1 MLLSPAQSTHEVSSA
16 HQYYLR
22 VQYPLQITYPGHGI
36 LLPNAFNA
44 MTLHDPTL
52 CNWNMDT
59 CASIHLNDFI
69 YSLSDVLNMCIYP
82 SVSVGDGYPIPVTN
96 SGHIAIKARLIANGS
111 TQLEVY
117 QLDVKDAFLHG
128 DLSKTVYMHQ
138 PLGFRD
144 SARPDYVFLLQ
155 EISFGLKQAFSRLGF
170 SHLKLILLSD
180 YCFIASDMTYLGSLN
195 YFLGISVT
203 RDSSGTFL
211 SQRKYATEILE
222 RGLIGWSIVLC
233 DCLVG
238 LGPMYNLLQHL
249 YLYMHDP
256 REPHFST
263 LKQILRYVRGTLD
276 HGLQLFS
283 SSTTSLV
290 AYSDA
295 DWAGC
300 PTTRR
305 STSGYY
311 VFLGNNLLSWSFKR
325 QRFLGL
331 VLRQSIVV
339 LAMLLLR
346 LVDRDNNTCST
357 STSYRLFDR
366 QSTIH
371 QLMGGGK
378 AADVLLWKRR
388 RVSLGIIIVA
398 TAAWL
403 VFERSGLSFLTI
415 CSNVLLFLIV
425 LRFLHANY
433 ASMRDKQIQT
443 LPELVLSEEM
453 VNYAAA
459 SFRIKVNYMLL
470 MAHDI
475 TLGKDFRL
483 FFTVCSGLSVAVIC
497 PWKFNIFLHACVYS
511 DSVARLPQSTFE
523 EPVYSLIVVDS
534 FQPIKFFLGQL
545 R

>member
-1 MLLSPAQSTHEVSSA
+1 
-16 HQYYLR
+16 
-22 VQYPLQITYPGHGI
+22 
-36 LLPNAFNA
+36 
-44 MTLHDPTL
+44 
-52 CNWNMDT
+52 
-59 CASIHLNDFI
+59 
-69 YSLSDVLNMCIYP
+69 
-82 SVSVGDGYPIPVTN
+82 
-96 SGHIAIKARLIANGS
+96 
-111 TQLEVY
+111 
-117 QLDVKDAFLHG
+117 
-128 DLSKTVYMHQ
+128 
-138 PLGFRD
+138 
-144 SARPDYVFLLQ
+144 
-155 EISFGLKQAFSRLGF
+155 
-170 SHLKLILLSD
+170 
-180 YCFIASDMTYLGSLN
+180 
-195 YFLGISVT
+195 
-203 RDSSGTFL
+203 
-211 SQRKYATEILE
+211 
-222 RGLIGWSIVLC
+222 
-233 DCLVG
+233 
-238 LGPMYNLLQHL
+238 
-249 YLYMHDP
+249 MHDH

-263 LKQILRYVRGTLD
+263 LKRILRYVRGTLN

-283 SSTTSLV
+283 SSTTSLI

-295 DWAGC
+295 DRASC

-305 STSGYY
+305 STS
-311 VFLGNNLLSWSFKR
+311 
-325 QRFLGL
+325 
-331 VLRQSIVV
+331 
-339 LAMLLLR
+339 
-346 LVDRDNNTCST
+346 
-357 STSYRLFDR
+357 
-366 QSTIH
+366 
-371 QLMGGGK
+371 